1 MKMKDLAKL
10 LYESKYMVCISGR
23 EMIVEDGIDSM
34 RNMETAYDIEMKYGY
49 SPEEVFSARFF
60 NTRAEKFYEFYR
72 EEVLAQDKEPGA
84 AYAALAEM
92 EEMGILKST
101 ITRQLYNFPKRA
113 GCKKVY
119 NLHGNIFEKNKC
131 PRCGKEYSMEYLRD
145 SEKVPLCETCRVPI
159 HPGVTLLGEMVE
171 IGLTTKAAD
180 EVSKAD
186 VLLLA
191 GAHMRSE
198 LVDQFMRYFHGRCV
212 LLIHA
217 GNHFGDKDADIFL
230 NASASQALPLLVT
243 ELKHLRQEDK
253 AYAAVQETAA
263 VAETAAEE
271 EE

>member
-1 MKMKDLAKL
+1 MEMKDLAKL
-10 LYESKYMVCISGR
+10 LYKSKYMVCISGR

-72 EEVLAQDKEPGA
+72 DEVLAQDKEPGA
-84 AYAALAEM
+84 AYGALAEM
-92 EEMGILKST
+92 EELGVLKST

-113 GCKKVY
+113 GSKKVY

-131 PRCGKEYSMEYLRD
+131 PRCGREYPMEYLRD
-145 SEKVPLCETCRVPI
+145 SKKVPLCEKCRVPI

-171 IGLTTKAAD
+171 IGLTTQAAD

-198 LVDQFMRYFHGRCV
+198 LVDQFMRYFHGSCV
-212 LLIHA
+212 LLIHD
-217 GNHFGDKDADIFL
+217 GHHFGDKDADIFI
-230 NASASQALPLLVT
+230 NTSAAQALPLLAA
-243 ELKHLRQEDK
+243 ELKRLIQEDRERPTM
-253 AYAAVQETAA
+253 AEPEASAVAAVPE
-263 VAETAAEE
+263 
-271 EE
+271 